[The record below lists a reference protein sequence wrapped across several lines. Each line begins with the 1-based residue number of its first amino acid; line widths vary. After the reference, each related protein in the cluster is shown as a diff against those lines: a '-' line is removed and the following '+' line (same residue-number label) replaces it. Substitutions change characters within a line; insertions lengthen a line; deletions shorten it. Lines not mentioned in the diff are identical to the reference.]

1 MMIKKNLAID
11 DGVSDVTEKN
21 SGVSL
26 EDLARQ
32 AEQNEAS
39 GEAES
44 AKVEAQSVRQ
54 ETHSLAGEIEDA
66 LDMAAPFAE
75 ASMWWLKPEQFKAL
89 WGKET
94 RKKIAA
100 AAAVVM
106 LKHGWSLGAVL
117 EKYAPYIALG
127 MAIAPSTVATVQ
139 LYKQAKAAP
148 ETVQAKHED
157 GSDAT
162 TS

>member
-1 MMIKKNLAID
+1 MMVKKILAIEGGAAD
-11 DGVSDVTEKN
+11 VTDVTEKA

-26 EDLARQ
+26 DDLVKQ
-32 AEQNEAS
+32 AEQNESS
-39 GEAES
+39 GQAETAKIEAKNTS
-44 AKVEAQSVRQ
+44 Q
-54 ETHSLAGEIEDA
+54 ETSSLAGEIEDA

-75 ASMWWLKPEQFKAL
+75 AGMWWLKPEQFKTL

-106 LKHGWSLGAVL
+106 LKHGWTLGAVL

-127 MAIAPSTVATVQ
+127 MAFAPSAVATVQ
-139 LYKQAKAAP
+139 LYKQARATP
-148 ETVQAKHED
+148 AKNEGD

>member
-1 MMIKKNLAID
+1 MLKIIKKNENA
-11 DGVSDVTEKN
+11 SDVIEKP
-21 SGVSL
+21 SGASL
-26 EDLARQ
+26 EDLAVQ

-39 GEAES
+39 GEAET

-54 ETHSLAGEIEDA
+54 ETHSMAGEIEDA

-75 ASMWWLKPEQFKAL
+75 AGMWWLNPEQFKSL

-106 LKHGWSLGAVL
+106 LKHGWTLGSVL

-127 MAIAPSTVATVQ
+127 MAFAPSAIATVQ
-139 LYKQAKAAP
+139 LYKQARALQTQTKTP
-148 ETVQAKHED
+148 GE

>member
-1 MMIKKNLAID
+1 MVTKITSNPEN
-11 DGVSDVTEKN
+11 VSDVVEKN

-32 AEQNEAS
+32 ADQNEAS

-75 ASMWWLKPEQFKAL
+75 AGMWWLKPEQFKAL

-100 AAAVVM
+100 AAAAVM

-139 LYKQAKAAP
+139 LYKQAKAEQKP
-148 ETVQAKHED
+148 VQAKQED